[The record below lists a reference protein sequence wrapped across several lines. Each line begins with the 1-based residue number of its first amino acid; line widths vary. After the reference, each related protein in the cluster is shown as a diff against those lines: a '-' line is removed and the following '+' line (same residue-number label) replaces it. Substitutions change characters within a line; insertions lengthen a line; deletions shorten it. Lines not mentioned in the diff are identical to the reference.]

1 MSMAHQGAAQYDAA
15 DEIAVVTLRKRSA
28 HVFERV
34 VVIGGGCYGG
44 WYTRQLLK
52 ALSSGALQVREI
64 VVVDR
69 NPACSV
75 LTAQRSGEFGDA
87 PVTVVTQS
95 WADYL
100 TSWLSDDVEALQGHA
115 LVPSPLMPHL
125 LLDWLV
131 MRAQAR
137 WSARDV
143 RVEPLARPPRMPWER
158 AAPDGRHY
166 VSFAEW
172 LCPINCIEPA
182 LCPAT
187 GGPRNWSIPPALQA
201 YVEAQRIEH
210 AHGDGDASAPPLRG
224 PLVFHCVHRTHGV
237 GMIDADAVAA
247 ADVRIAEWG
256 SAGPVKVL
264 VGTVSHCHGALG
276 VLSA

>member
-1 MSMAHQGAAQYDAA
+1 MSTAHQRVAQPAAPG
-15 DEIAVVTLRKRSA
+15 ETPVVTLRKRA
-28 HVFERV
+28 PHVFERV

-52 ALSSGALQVREI
+52 ARSSGALQVREI

-75 LTAQRSGEFGDA
+75 LTAQRSGEFDDA
-87 PVTVVTQS
+87 PVTIVTEA

-100 TSWLSDDVEALQGHA
+100 TSWLSDDVDALKGHA

-137 WSARDV
+137 WSQRDV
-143 RVEPLARPPRMPWER
+143 HVEPLARAPRIPWER

-187 GGPRNWSIPPALQA
+187 GGPRNWSMPPALQA
-201 YVEAQRIEH
+201 YVEAQQIEH
-210 AHGDGDASAPPLRG
+210 GPIDGNSSRPLLRG

-247 ADVRIAEWG
+247 ADLRIAEWG